1 MVNWINNYLAYV
13 KRGFMFAQA
22 IFYQDSLGIK
32 KKNHANK
39 LLFQIVK

>member
-22 IFYQDSLGIK
+22 IFIRILLG
-32 KKNHANK
+32 
-39 LLFQIVK
+39 